1 MLMVHGGCVAEP
13 ETHLKTAPIFP
24 HMTAMATP
32 GERER
37 VDAAAADAAQRLR
50 GKVMA
55 GLSCKAEEAPGLA
68 GPLLSRFYTWLMVG

>member
-1 MLMVHGGCVAEP
+1 MAE
-13 ETHLKTAPIFP
+13 KTSPIFP
-24 HMTAMATP
+24 HMAAMAP

-55 GLSCKAEEAPGLA
+55 GLSCKAGEAPALA
-68 GPLLSRFYTWLMVG
+68 GPLSRFYTWLMVGWCLYLFIK

>member
-1 MLMVHGGCVAEP
+1 MVVALQSP
-13 ETHLKTAPIFP
+13 KLTWKLPKFHLTTALICP
-24 HMTAMATP
+24 HMAAMATP

-55 GLSCKAEEAPGLA
+55 GLSCKAEEAPA
-68 GPLLSRFYTWLMVG
+68 PVE